1 MSINNGV
8 LQASGG
14 IQSRGGTA
22 ANLAAANP
30 LLKAREIMVETDT
43 GKMKIGDGVHNWN
56 ALDYV
61 GGSGSAAGLTSETWI
76 MVLDDGNDTEITK
89 EVAVWETTE

>member
-56 ALDYV
+56 ALEYA
-61 GGSGSAAGLTSETWI
+61 GGLGSETWT
-76 MVLDDGNDTEITK
+76 MVLDDGNDTTITK
-89 EVAVWETTE
+89 EVAVWETEE

>member
-43 GKMKIGDGVHNWN
+43 LKMKIGDGVHSLND
-56 ALDYV
+56 LDYTD
-61 GGSGSAAGLTSETWI
+61 SWADGLGYEQWVMTLYDENSTN
-76 MVLDDGNDTEITK
+76 VRKN
-89 EVAVWETTE
+89 VAIWS